1 MGYTFWCDSFMFPS
15 YVEILKSVEHAGQV
29 LNLAALRGYVF
40 DLRKLVLVNLE
51 ISPSDLLLGF
61 NAVRDMCFLVS
72 PSAAQSFYASIK
84 RDILQ
89 WPAEA
94 IKSCRGPLGDIA
106 SFDEADAKRGGDDL
120 YQHFLRQWSVTFCD
134 LCGLRRFNGIRL
146 LYKRDECRVFIR
158 LIISL

>member
-1 MGYTFWCDSFMFPS
+1 LYFGGVGLGYTFWCDAFMFPS
-15 YVEILKSVEHAGQV
+15 YVKILRSLEHAGPV
-29 LNLAALRGYVF
+29 LDLAALRGYVY
-40 DLRKLVLVNLE
+40 DLRKLFLVNLE

-61 NAVRDMCFLVS
+61 NAVRDMCYLVN
-72 PSAAQSFYASIK
+72 PQAAPEFYASIK
-84 RDILQ
+84 RDILA

-106 SFDEADAKRGGDDL
+106 SFDEADAKRGGDNL

-146 LYKRDECRVFIR
+146 LYKRDE
-158 LIISL
+158 